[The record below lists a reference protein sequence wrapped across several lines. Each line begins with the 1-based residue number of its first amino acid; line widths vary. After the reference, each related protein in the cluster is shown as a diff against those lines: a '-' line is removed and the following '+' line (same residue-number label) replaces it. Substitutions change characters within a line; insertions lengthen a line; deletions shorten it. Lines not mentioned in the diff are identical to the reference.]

1 MKRILSRLAM
11 TTAVAVSLGV
21 AGQSFAGGDIDC
33 TVMKAGVASHTMVS
47 SQEECAKLGGKIA
60 DAKAAAKSAVP
71 KAPAV
76 PDKPAMPK
84 APAKPSVP
92 NPLGD

>member
-1 MKRILSRLAM
+1 MKRIFRRLCVVS
-11 TTAVAVSLGV
+11 AVAFSLGV
-21 AGQSFAGGDIDC
+21 ASQSFAGGDVDC
-33 TVMKAGVASHTMVS
+33 TVMKMGVATHTLVS
-47 SQEECAKLGGKIA
+47 SQEECAKLGGKID
-60 DAKAAAKSAVP
+60 DAKAAARSAVP

-84 APAKPSVP
+84 APTKPSVP